1 MMKRVLYLTCFSPL
15 FLREKPS
22 SIHIDEAMN
31 SFSSLLQDIKNLES
45 SLTKNSLSLRW
56 CLEATNLLRKM
67 HFQFLDIFQESEEP
81 MLWDGEDY
89 MDEYMEDSLHILD
102 FCNVLRSAISTMD
115 RYRLRVD
122 VAVKRFSDEGYS
134 GSAMNMTEIEKLERE
149 WLKLYGIENWKNV
162 NLYKTG
168 RPKTKTKDN
177 RLCAAYVVRR
187 TMNTVC
193 LLLFCAIF
201 YPVSIELDEE
211 VYRDFPQLK
220 LFSSS
225 LRKLVCC
232 FFEEREGVK
241 DNSRPVL
248 VETKMVESAVEEFK
262 VQILNGGVPLNKEK
276 LKKTID
282 SLQNSSLALKEG
294 LGIFDSVVNE
304 LFQEVV
310 KGRNMILG
318 LVASS

>member
-1 MMKRVLYLTCFSPL
+1 
-15 FLREKPS
+15 
-22 SIHIDEAMN
+22 MN

-45 SLTKNSLSLRW
+45 SLTKHSLSLTW
-56 CLEATNLLRKM
+56 CSEATNLLRKM
-67 HFQFLDIFQESEEP
+67 HFQFLDMFQESEP
-81 MLWDGEDY
+81 
-89 MDEYMEDSLHILD
+89 IL
-102 FCNVLRSAISTMD
+102 RWT
-115 RYRLRVD
+115 
-122 VAVKRFSDEGYS
+122 
-134 GSAMNMTEIEKLERE
+134 GSAMNMAEIEKLERE
-149 WLKLYGIENWKNV
+149 WLRLYGIENWKNV
-162 NLYKTG
+162 NLYRNG
-168 RPKTKTKDN
+168 RPKTKTRDDIF
-177 RLCAAYVVRR
+177 RAAHVVRR
-187 TMNTVC
+187 TMNILC

-201 YPVSIELDEE
+201 YPVSIEVDEE

-220 LFSSS
+220 SFSSS

-232 FFEEREGVK
+232 FFEERKGVN

-248 VETKMVESAVEEFK
+248 AETKMVETAVEELRGE
-262 VQILNGGVPLNKEK
+262 ILNGGVPLNKEK

-294 LGIFDSVVNE
+294 LGIFDSAVDE

>member
-1 MMKRVLYLTCFSPL
+1 MMKRVMHVACFSSF

-22 SIHIDEAMN
+22 SIHIEEAMN

-56 CLEATNLLRKM
+56 CSEATNLLRKM
-67 HFQFLDIFQESEEP
+67 HFQFLHIFQESEVP
-81 MLWDGEDY
+81 MFWDGGKY
-89 MDEYMEDSLHILD
+89 VDEYMRYSLHILD
-102 FCNVLRSAISTMD
+102 FCNVMRLAHSTMD
-115 RYRLRVD
+115 RYCLLVD
-122 VAVKRFSDEGYS
+122 VAVKNISDEGNS
-134 GSAMNMTEIEKLERE
+134 GSAVNMTEIEKLERE

-168 RPKTKTKDN
+168 RWKTKTKDN
-177 RLCAAYVVRR
+177 IFRAAHVVRR
-187 TMNTVC
+187 TMNIVC

-201 YPVSIELDEE
+201 YPVSIEVDEE

-232 FFEEREGVK
+232 FFEERQGVK

-248 VETKMVESAVEEFK
+248 AETKMVESAVEELRGE
-262 VQILNGGVPLNKEK
+262 ILNGGVPLNKEK
-276 LKKTID
+276 LRKTID

-294 LGIFDSVVNE
+294 LGIFDSAVNE
-304 LFQEVV
+304 LFQDVM

>member
-1 MMKRVLYLTCFSPL
+1 MF
-15 FLREKPS
+15 
-22 SIHIDEAMN
+22 
-31 SFSSLLQDIKNLES
+31 
-45 SLTKNSLSLRW
+45 
-56 CLEATNLLRKM
+56 
-67 HFQFLDIFQESEEP
+67 
-81 MLWDGEDY
+81 WDGGNY
-89 MDEYMEDSLHILD
+89 MDECMEDSLHILD

-115 RYRLRVD
+115 RYRLIVD

-220 LFSSS
+220 LLSSS

-232 FFEEREGVK
+232 FFEERQGVK

-248 VETKMVESAVEEFK
+248 VETKMVGSAVEEFK
-262 VQILNGGVPLNKEK
+262 VQILNGGVPLNKEN

-282 SLQNSSLALKEG
+282 SQQNSSLALKEG
-294 LGIFDSVVNE
+294 LGVFDSVVNE
-304 LFQEVV
+304 LFQEAV